1 MNARPT
7 AFTVTAVWLAAL
19 AILAALIV
27 HTARF
32 GGSLTAFLPRSGS
45 TVQRALVHGLHKGAA
60 SRLLLLAIRGGTGVA
75 RARAS
80 RALTRRL
87 RRDTRDFAL
96 VANSGAAVARG
107 VEGFLFRDRYL
118 LAPRTSWT
126 VPALRA
132 DLRRDLAI
140 LESPAGLSATK
151 VLADPTGAVM
161 AAARPWRGAA
171 GGPRSRHGVW
181 VSRDEHAALLLV
193 ETHASGFSVGP
204 QRRALGLI
212 HAAFAQVADHKPL
225 SLEIGGTGAITV
237 AANDKVADS
246 AKRLTIIDLILVAGI
261 LGFVYR
267 SGPPLLVSLVP
278 LASGAMVATAVIG
291 LVSPRLA
298 ITTLGFGTML
308 IGVAMDY
315 PTYVLLH
322 VRGGESVPRAAQRVA
337 RALGLA
343 MIAMVIGFSTMIT
356 SHLAGLV
363 QLGVFAAVG
372 LAAAALAAR
381 YVLPFM
387 IPAWRPLADL
397 SVWDDRAAR
406 VSARLRRA
414 RGAVVI
420 VALAAIGVLWQHGGH
435 VWDDHL
441 SALSP
446 ASHTLMRET
455 GRLSRAFGVP
465 GLSSLVVVTAANR
478 ERALVASAALRPVLA
493 RLRRER
499 ALAGYRMAAQYLPSV
514 AVQRRRQ
521 RALPAPAILRR
532 RLRAAAVGMPF
543 RLRAF
548 HEFVAAVAK
557 ARHAAP
563 LRPADLPAPMRM
575 QMGGLL
581 MRLHGRGVAFVPLS
595 DVRNARR
602 VARAIRASAVAGAHY
617 VVVKRAV
624 GRLMAGYRAALLRH
638 ALIAGALMAVVIA
651 IGLRS
656 VREATRL
663 VLPMAA
669 AIVTTCALLVMTG
682 PGLTLLNLVALLLI
696 AGLGMGYALFLG
708 EHGLI
713 AERRPLAPWVC
724 AATTITGFGV
734 MATAPVAMLRSVGL
748 TVSLGALLALLFTAA
763 WSLGTSRAS

>member
-1 MNARPT
+1 MNARPL
-7 AFTVTAVWLAAL
+7 AFVVTAAWLAGV
-19 AILAALIV
+19 AILAVLIAS
-27 HTARF
+27 TARL

-45 TVQRALVHGLHKGAA
+45 TVQRALVRGLHKGGA
-60 SRLLLLAIRGGTGVA
+60 SRLLLLAIRGGTA
-75 RARAS
+75 TQRAHAA

-87 RRDTRDFAL
+87 RRDTRDFTL
-96 VANSGAAVARG
+96 VADRGQAMAHG
-107 VEGFLFRDRYL
+107 VEGFLFRNRYL
-118 LAPRTSWT
+118 LAPRMAWT

-140 LESPAGLSATK
+140 LESPAGLNAGP

-161 AAARPWRGAA
+161 AAARSWRGGA
-171 GGPRSRHGVW
+171 GGPRSRRGVW
-181 VSRDEHAALLLV
+181 VSRGGHAALLLAK
-193 ETHASGFSVGP
+193 TRASGFSVGP

-212 HAAFAQVADHKPL
+212 HAAFAHARDQAPL
-225 SLEIGGTGAITV
+225 SLEIGGTGVITV
-237 AANDKVADS
+237 AANDKVAGS
-246 AKRLTIIDLILVAGI
+246 AKILTIIDLVLVAGI

-278 LASGAMVATAVIG
+278 LISGAVVAAAVIG
-291 LVSPRLA
+291 SVFPRLT

-322 VRGGESVPRAAQRVA
+322 VKPGERVPRAAQRVA

-343 MIAMVIGFSTMIT
+343 VVAMVIGFSTMIT

-387 IPAWRPLADL
+387 VPAWQPTADL
-397 SVWDDRAAR
+397 SRWEDRALR
-406 VSARLRRA
+406 FSATLRRM
-414 RGAVVI
+414 RIAVVV
-420 VALAAIGVLWQHGGH
+420 VALAAAGVLWQRGHH

-441 SALSP
+441 RALSP
-446 ASHTLMRET
+446 ASRALMRET

-478 ERALVASAALRPVLA
+478 EQALVASAALRPVLA
-493 RLRRER
+493 RLRQQH
-499 ALAGYRMAAQYLPSV
+499 ALVGYQMAAQYLPSV
-514 AVQRRRQ
+514 AAQRRRM
-521 RALPAPAILRR
+521 RALPRPAVLRR
-532 RLRAAAVGMPF
+532 RLRAAAAGMPF
-543 RLRAF
+543 RQRAF
-548 HEFVAAVAK
+548 QGFVAAVAK
-557 ARHAAP
+557 ARHALA
-563 LRPADLPAPMRM
+563 LRPGDLPAPVRM
-575 QMGGLL
+575 QVGGLL
-581 MRLHGRGVAFVPLS
+581 MRVHERGVAFVHLS
-595 DVRNARR
+595 DVRHPRR
-602 VARAIRASAVAGAHY
+602 VAQAVRASGVAGVHY
-617 VVVKRAV
+617 VEVKRAV
-624 GRLMAGYRAALLRH
+624 GGLMARYRAALLRH
-638 ALIAGALMAVVIA
+638 ALIAGALMTVVIA
-651 IGLRS
+651 VGLRS
-656 VREATRL
+656 AREAARL
-663 VLPMAA
+663 LLPMAA
-669 AIVTTCALLVMTG
+669 AIVTTCALLVLTG

-708 EHGLI
+708 GHGLI

-734 MATAPVAMLRSVGL
+734 MAAAPVAMLRSVGL

-763 WSLGTSRAS
+763 WSSGTTRA

>member
-1 MNARPT
+1 MNARPL
-7 AFTVTAVWLAAL
+7 ALTVTAVWLAVL

-27 HTARF
+27 HSVHF

-45 TVQRALVHGLHKGAA
+45 TVQRALVRGLHKGAA
-60 SRLLLLAIRGGTGVA
+60 SRLLLLAIHGGTGAQRV
-75 RARAS
+75 RAS

-87 RRDTRDFAL
+87 RRDTRDFSL
-96 VANSGAAVARG
+96 VADGGQALARG
-107 VEGFLFRDRYL
+107 LEGFLFRDRYL

-140 LESPAGLSATK
+140 LESPAGLSATQ

-161 AAARPWRGAA
+161 AAARPWRDAA
-171 GGPRSRHGVW
+171 AGPRSRHGVW
-181 VSRDEHAALLLV
+181 VTRGDHAALLLV
-193 ETHASGFSVGP
+193 ETRASGFSVGP

-212 HAAFAQVADHKPL
+212 HAAFAHAVDHQPL

-237 AANDKVADS
+237 EANDKVAGS
-246 AKRLTIIDLILVAGI
+246 AKFLTIIDLVLVAGI

-291 LVSPRLA
+291 LVFPRLT

-322 VRGGESVPRAAQRVA
+322 VQAGERVPRAARRVA

-372 LAAAALAAR
+372 LVAAAGAAR
-381 YVLPFM
+381 YILPFM
-387 IPAWRPLADL
+387 IPAWRPSADL
-397 SVWDDRAAR
+397 SAWDHRAAR
-406 VSARLRRA
+406 ISARLRRA
-414 RGAVVI
+414 RAAVVV
-420 VALAAIGVLWQHGGH
+420 VAVAAIGILWQQGGH

-446 ASHTLMRET
+446 ASHALMRET

-493 RLRRER
+493 RLRRGR
-499 ALAGYRMAAQYLPSV
+499 ALAGYRMAAEYLPSV
-514 AVQRRRQ
+514 AAQRRRA
-521 RALPAPAILRR
+521 RALPPPTVLRR
-532 RLRAAAVGMPF
+532 RLRAAAAGMPF
-543 RLRAF
+543 RRRAF
-548 HEFVAAVAK
+548 RGFVAAVAR

-563 LRPADLPAPMRM
+563 LRPADLPAPMRA
-575 QMGGLL
+575 QMGSLL
-581 MRLHGRGVAFVPLS
+581 MRVHGRGVAFVHLS
-595 DVRNARR
+595 DVRNPRR
-602 VARAIRASAVAGAHY
+602 VARAIRASGVAGAHY
-617 VVVKRAV
+617 VVVKQAV
-624 GRLMAGYRAALLRH
+624 GRLMARYRAALLRH
-638 ALIAGALMAVVIA
+638 ALIAGALMTVVLA

-656 VREATRL
+656 AREAARL

-669 AIVTTCALLVMTG
+669 AIVTACALLVMTG

-763 WSLGTSRAS
+763 WSLGASRVS

>member
-1 MNARPT
+1 MNARPL
-7 AFTVTAVWLAAL
+7 ALTVTAVWLAVL

-27 HTARF
+27 HSVHF

-45 TVQRALVHGLHKGAA
+45 TVQRALVRGLHKGAA
-60 SRLLLLAIRGGTGVA
+60 SRLLLLAIHGGSGA
-75 RARAS
+75 QRARAS

-87 RRDTRDFAL
+87 RRDTRDFSL
-96 VANSGAAVARG
+96 VADGGQTLARG
-107 VEGFLFRDRYL
+107 LEGFLFRDRYL

-140 LESPAGLSATK
+140 LESPAGLSATQ

-171 GGPRSRHGVW
+171 AGPRSRHGVW
-181 VSRDEHAALLLV
+181 VTRGDHAALLLV
-193 ETHASGFSVGP
+193 ETRASGFSVGP

-212 HAAFAQVADHKPL
+212 HAAFAHAVDHQPL

-237 AANDKVADS
+237 EANDKVAGS
-246 AKRLTIIDLILVAGI
+246 AKFLTIIDLVLVAGI

-291 LVSPRLA
+291 LVFPRLT

-322 VRGGESVPRAAQRVA
+322 VQAGERVPRAARRVA

-372 LAAAALAAR
+372 LAAAAGAAR
-381 YVLPFM
+381 YILPFM
-387 IPAWRPLADL
+387 IPAWRPSADL
-397 SVWDDRAAR
+397 SAWDDRAAR

-414 RGAVVI
+414 RAAVV
-420 VALAAIGVLWQHGGH
+420 VAAVAAIGVLGQQGGH

-446 ASHTLMRET
+446 ASHALMRET

-493 RLRRER
+493 RLRRGR
-499 ALAGYRMAAQYLPSV
+499 ALAGYRMAAEYLPSV
-514 AVQRRRQ
+514 AAQRRRA
-521 RALPAPAILRR
+521 RALPPPTVLRR
-532 RLRAAAVGMPF
+532 RLRAAAAGMPF
-543 RLRAF
+543 RRRAF
-548 HEFVAAVAK
+548 RGFVAAVAR

-563 LRPADLPAPMRM
+563 LRPADLPAPMRA
-575 QMGGLL
+575 QMGSLL
-581 MRLHGRGVAFVPLS
+581 MRVHGRGVAFVHLS
-595 DVRNARR
+595 DVRNPRR
-602 VARAIRASAVAGAHY
+602 VARAIRASGVAGAHY
-617 VVVKRAV
+617 VVVKQAV
-624 GRLMAGYRAALLRH
+624 GRLMARYRAALLRH
-638 ALIAGALMAVVIA
+638 ALIAGALMTLVIA

-656 VREATRL
+656 AREAARL

-669 AIVTTCALLVMTG
+669 AIVTACALLVMTG

-763 WSLGTSRAS
+763 WSLGASRVS